1 MHADVW
7 ACLPNLLPSPVR
19 LRSRKWCYGG
29 DSLYSICFLRN
40 NSTWRSNLL
49 TSASNNT
56 MTSLQPS
63 FMLPPNFL
71 FPPQGQIKPGVVLRD
86 GKHGVPDPSL
96 PLHYGPDSAEELDV
110 TSLQEFH
117 YHNESGT
124 NTGLGLWMD
133 SASIAGFGISG
144 EHGKHHGLTVDTG
157 STQIT
162 RLAIKDMEAY
172 VRQLM
177 TDPVLKEYTKM
188 PRCRPVYLITGVMV
202 VEDATI
208 EVATGHSAGYKAR
221 IALSGDGFA
230 VPVQVGAEIGRQ
242 TGEARGP
249 TWKLAKPFVLAYEVS
264 RIQRKLGGTRAQSYN
279 RHALWDDSATATI
292 GDEWAIAPLT
302 KRQGQSEEI

>member
-1 MHADVW
+1 
-7 ACLPNLLPSPVR
+7 
-19 LRSRKWCYGG
+19 
-29 DSLYSICFLRN
+29 
-40 NSTWRSNLL
+40 
-49 TSASNNT
+49 

-96 PLHYGPDSAEELDV
+96 PLHYGPDSAEGFDV
-110 TSLQEFH
+110 TTLEEFH
-117 YHNESGT
+117 YHKEGGT
-124 NTGLGLWMD
+124 NTGPGLWMD

-144 EHGKHHGLTVDTG
+144 ERGKHHGLTVDTG

-208 EVATGHSAGYKAR
+208 EVVTGHSAGFKAR

-230 VPVQVGAEIGRQ
+230 VPVQIGAEIGRQ
-242 TGEARGP
+242 TGEEGGP

-264 RIQRKLGGTRAQSYN
+264 KVQRKLIGCTRAQSYN
-279 RHALWDDSATATI
+279 RHALWDDSATDTT

-302 KRQGQSEEI
+302 KRLDQTEEI